1 MSLIRK
7 QPMYIRLLL
16 ILFAC
21 LFVGKIHAELQ
32 PRDRIIVQTLIKLN
46 RFDVSGNEKWKGAVL
61 RYAKSV
67 RGTEEHLDIVSKFK
81 VSEEYPVL
89 LQSAL
94 DKPQGAQAT
103 NAIKLLFN
111 LESEKLVADA
121 LKKAKPDQ
129 AQKLLTLLGFV
140 KHSFSALLLTDF
152 IGNTNDEELRNA
164 AAKSLLSVGNEK
176 QKELAKKHLK
186 ATQPTTSSKIDIAK
200 LAKRTGDPTKGKTV
214 YQKLCF
220 ACHVAED
227 VGIDYGPAL
236 TEIGDKLP
244 KSELYRAIIDPN
256 AGVSFNYEGW
266 TFQLKDGTSAAGIIH
281 SETDTNVTLRMAGG
295 LRQSYPKNQIT
306 SREKMKTSLMPPG
319 LHLALKEQVLVDL
332 IEYLASLKKKK

>member
-1 MSLIRK
+1 MVVRI
-7 QPMYIRLLL
+7 LL
-16 ILFAC
+16 ILSIFALC
-21 LFVGKIHAELQ
+21 GKTHAELE

-46 RFDVSGNEKWKGAVL
+46 RLDVSGNEKWKAAVL
-61 RYAKSV
+61 RYAKAV

-94 DKPQGAQAT
+94 DKPRGAQAT

-111 LESEKLVADA
+111 LESGKLVSDA
-121 LKKAKPDQ
+121 LNKSKPEQ
-129 AQKLLTLLGFV
+129 AQKLITLLGFI
-140 KHSFSALLLTDF
+140 KHPSCAKLLADF
-152 IGNTNDEELRNA
+152 IENTPIAELRTT
-164 AAKSLLSVGNEK
+164 AAKSLVSIGNEK
-176 QKELAKKHLK
+176 QKEIAKKHLH
-186 ATQPTTSSKIDIAK
+186 AAQQPTSAKIDIARLTK
-200 LAKRTGDPTKGKTV
+200 KTGDPAKGKVV

-227 VGIDYGPAL
+227 IGIDYGPAL

-244 KSELYRAIIDPN
+244 KSELYTAIIDPN

-266 TFQLKDGTSAAGIIH
+266 TFQLKDGTAAAGIIH
-281 SETDTNVTLRMAGG
+281 SETDSNVTLRMAGG
-295 LRQSYPKNQIT
+295 LRQTYLKSQIK

-319 LHLALKEQVLVDL
+319 LHLALQEEEFVDL
-332 IEYLASLKKKK
+332 IEYLASLKKTK